1 MSRSKATKRRKVW
14 VNLYPD
20 GRHTLYR
27 TRKEALKIRGLN
39 SEGTV
44 PMVEHLPGDV
54 VLSRE
59 DVWVVASLVAKAE
72 LAVGLEYLPWH
83 DSTEGSPEQAVVKDA
98 LAAVKQ
104 ILALLRGRR

>member
-1 MSRSKATKRRKVW
+1 MTTKRRKAW

-27 TRKEALKIRGLN
+27 TRKAALEIRGPN

-44 PMVEHLPGDV
+44 PMVERLPRDV

-59 DVWVVASLVAKAE
+59 EVDAIALRLARAE

-83 DSTEGSPEQAVVKDA
+83 DSTEGSPEQEVVKDA
-98 LAAVKQ
+98 LEALKQ
-104 ILALLRGRR
+104 IGALLRGRR

>member
-1 MSRSKATKRRKVW
+1 MSRSKATKRRKAW

-59 DVWVVASLVAKAE
+59 DAERVAKALLGAASHVPPALDAFR
-72 LAVGLEYLPWH
+72 LAHEAI
-83 DSTEGSPEQAVVKDA
+83 T
-98 LAAVKQ
+98 
-104 ILALLRGRR
+104 LLRGRR